1 MPLNIPTNGDNIGNW
16 AEEIV
21 GQCQSSLDT
30 RRQQGAA
37 FRNLYLTGSEEGQPQ
52 TYKKTFTYINTIA
65 ALFFSP
71 AELKFLV
78 APTGPAG
85 PRERSMGRAAGTEL
99 HSQIRGGHVDTRV
112 EQAVKWSLVKG
123 KTFIQLEWTRRGLQ
137 PYMVQPETMGVL
149 RDDLDSLD
157 KQDAFVHSTWLTPAR
172 FADRIAN
179 HPQRDKLMREIKS
192 FITTNDDRPDT
203 ADNSRQVIIGGQLY
217 PFRAATA
224 PGAGQGRG
232 MVNWLRG
239 PAPKLDAKTLA
250 SLIRLDELWVWDR
263 AHDDW
268 ATFQL
273 VGNVVIE
280 PTKQH
285 RNLFADGA
293 VYAKG
298 GRRIEK
304 AAGFNEQNP
313 LSGHHPF
320 IEICPNP
327 LPDYFWGW
335 SEMMNVSEIQVA
347 INNRV
352 DGINRLLRLQER
364 PPKLIAGAQGAVA
377 RMKATLSK
385 PGGYW
390 VEQNPNVKV
399 EAMADPVPPGLWES
413 MHELE
418 GMFDA
423 MGGLPPV
430 TQGQGEQGVRAQGHA
445 ETLVRMASTRFKDRA
460 IGVERQV
467 EEVGGLSLDLLRA
480 HCADMNP
487 YWVHSKDVGPF
498 KEKELDPLL
507 FEAPAPGLVPLP
519 FLFHHLDDR
528 YKVTVDSHTASPI
541 FAMEERELAVTL
553 LKAGAISPEGLI
565 RQLHPTNEQELIDDL
580 EIRQAERAAMIQSLP
595 PEARIKAITG
605 SGGSHKRH

>member
-1 MPLNIPTNGDNIGNW
+1 MTLNIPTNGDNIGTW
-16 AEEIV
+16 GAKIIQ
-21 GQCQSSLDT
+21 QCHSSLEN

-37 FRNLYLTGSEEGQPQ
+37 FRNLYLTGSEEGNPQ
-52 TYKKTFTYINTIA
+52 TYKKTYTYINTIA

-71 AELKFLV
+71 AELRFLV
-78 APTGPAG
+78 APTGAAG

-99 HSQIRGGHVDTRV
+99 HSQIRSGHIDSRV
-112 EQAVKWSLVKG
+112 EQAVKWALVKG
-123 KTFIQLEWTRRGLQ
+123 KCFIQLEWTRKGLQ
-137 PYMVQPETMGVL
+137 AYMVQPETMGVL

-172 FADRIAN
+172 FADQIAN
-179 HPQRDKLMREIKS
+179 HPKRDKLMRDIKS

-217 PFRAATA
+217 PYRAATA

-232 MVNWLRG
+232 MVNWRRG
-239 PAPKLDAKTLA
+239 PAPELDSKTLA

-263 AHDDW
+263 LHDDW

-280 PTKQH
+280 PTNQH

-293 VYAKG
+293 KFGKG
-298 GRRIEK
+298 GRRVER
-304 AAGFNEQNP
+304 ANGFNEHNP
-313 LSGHHPF
+313 LSGHQPF

-352 DGINRLLRLQER
+352 DGINRLLRRQED
-364 PPKLIAGAQGAVA
+364 PSWIIAGINTSPAKA
-377 RMKATLSK
+377 KATLRR
-385 PGGYW
+385 PGGYL
-390 VEQNPNVKV
+390 VEPQAGQLKV
-399 EAMADPVPPGLWES
+399 EKMSPDLPAGLWES
-413 MHELE
+413 LHELE
-418 GMFDA
+418 AMFDA

-430 TQGQGEQGVRAQGHA
+430 TQGQGEAGVRAQGHA

-480 HCADMNP
+480 HCADMMP
-487 YWVHSKDVGPF
+487 YWVNQKNLAGF
-498 KEKELDPLL
+498 EEKTLDPLL
-507 FEAPAPGLVPLP
+507 FEPPAPGLAALP
-519 FLFHHLDDR
+519 FSFHHLDDR
-528 YKVTVDSHTASPI
+528 YKVTVDSHSASPI

-565 RQLHPTNEQELIDDL
+565 RQLHPVNEQELIDDL
-580 EIRQAERAAMIQSLP
+580 ENREAAKAAFIEQHPELLMHGRGGRQA
-595 PEARIKAITG
+595 K
-605 SGGSHKRH
+605 H